1 MEIRNIAIIAHVDHG
16 KTTLTD
22 AIMAQ
27 CGHGDEGSMDSN
39 ALEQERGITIYAKNT
54 SVIYKGTKIN
64 IVDTPGH
71 ADFGSEVER
80 VLRAIDAVLLVVDA
94 QEGPMPQTRFV
105 LKKSL
110 ELGLKPIVVINKID
124 KQAADPMRTHDQ
136 VLELFI
142 ELGAHDSQIDFPT
155 IYAIGRTGVAKK
167 DLKDD
172 SKDLTPLLDA
182 IIEHVKPANVPVIPA
197 SRSEAEAQAGIQG
210 HANKTL
216 DPRFRGDDNRLRAQV
231 FNLGYDNFL
240 GRLAVCRIYTGAIK
254 DQQNVWIKACSPA
267 GEGKSFTGKITKLFT
282 FEGKKKIEEEVA
294 ESGDIVTVAGIPD
307 IYIGETICDDEK
319 TEPLPA
325 IKVDEPTISLRFL
338 VNNSPF
344 AGKEGTFVTGR
355 QIRERLER
363 ELETN
368 VGLKVDFTSGEA
380 TEGFTVYGRG
390 ELHVGIL
397 MENMRRE
404 GYELQVSQPKVIFKK
419 KGIKEERYKSINGEK
434 EKGEGNSLLKSDGS
448 NKEAETSAEIEVTE
462 STDKRDLLEPFEEVI
477 IDTPQ
482 ETSGI
487 IIEKLGKRKGVMTNM
502 TTHGDQARMVFE
514 VPTRG
519 LLGYRNVFTVDTK
532 GEGIMSSRVL
542 EFRPYAGEIEK
553 RETGSMTSMASGRTY
568 GFSLWN
574 LQDRGRLFIGPAVEV
589 YEGMVI
595 GDTSKGD
602 DLDVNPCKAKAMSN
616 MRSSGKD
623 EALTLV
629 PHFELSIERGLELMR
644 EDEYLEIT
652 PKSIRLRKK
661 FLTELDRAKARRKDG
676 TLK

>member
-27 CGHGDEGSMDSN
+27 CGHGDDGSMDSN

-54 SVIYKGTKIN
+54 SINYKGTKIN

-71 ADFGSEVER
+71 SDFGSEVER
-80 VLRAIDAVLLVVDA
+80 ILRAIDSVLLVVDA

-110 ELGLKPIVVINKID
+110 ELGLHPIVVINKID
-124 KQAADPMRTHDQ
+124 KPAANPMRVHDE
-136 VLELFI
+136 VLELFM
-142 ELGAHDSQIDFPT
+142 ELGANDTQIDFPT
-155 IYAIGRTGVAKK
+155 IYAVGRTGVAKK
-167 DLKDD
+167 DLKDEA
-172 SKDLTPLLDA
+172 KDLTPLLDT
-182 IIEHVKPANVPVIPA
+182 IIEHVKPANRDSSAPL
-197 SRSEAEAQAGIQG
+197 S
-210 HANKTL
+210 
-216 DPRFRGDDNRLRAQV
+216 AQV

-240 GRLAVCRIYTGAIK
+240 GRLAVARIYEGTIK
-254 DQQNVWIKACSPA
+254 DQQNVFIKDIN
-267 GEGKSFTGKITKLFT
+267 GKSFTGKITKLFT
-282 FEGKKKIEEEVA
+282 FEGKKKLEEAVA

-307 IYIGETICDDEK
+307 IYIGETIADAEA
-319 TEPLPA
+319 TQPLPA
-325 IKVDEPTISLRFL
+325 IKVDEPTISLQFL

-368 VGLKVDFTSGEA
+368 VGLKVDFSAGDY
-380 TEGFTVYGRG
+380 FTVFGRG

-404 GYELQVSQPKVIFKK
+404 GYELQVSQPKVI
-419 KGIKEERYKSINGEK
+419 IKEI
-434 EKGEGNSLLKSDGS
+434 DGR
-448 NKEAETSAEIEVTE
+448 EY
-462 STDKRDLLEPFEEVI
+462 EPFEEVI

-502 TTHGDQARMVFE
+502 TTHGNQVRMVFE
-514 VPTRG
+514 APTRG
-519 LLGYRNVFTVDTK
+519 LLGYRNVFMIDTK

-542 EFRPYAGEIEK
+542 EFKPHAGAIEK

-595 GDTSKGD
+595 GDTAKGD

-644 EDEYLEIT
+644 DDKYLEIT
-652 PKSIRLRKK
+652 PKNIRLRKR
-661 FLTELDRAKARRKDG
+661 FLTELDRARSRRKDLG
-676 TLK
+676 Q